1 MNKLRGTDDLRALRE
16 KLYLEDEEV
25 EIPSVK
31 VCCGTGCSAA
41 GGPEVAEAFSKEI
54 EKQGRNIQVV
64 RTGCQG
70 WCEKGPLVSLEPQG
84 LFYQRVTAFDV
95 PQIMDLTISRGRA
108 IERFLYTSPDTGVS
122 VRQQK
127 GIPFYQ
133 KQMRIIL
140 RNCGRISPTSI
151 YDYIKTGG
159 YEALAR
165 VLSSMSPEEVIDCIK
180 KSQLRGRGG
189 AGFPTGVKWESCR
202 AQKGKVKYLIC
213 NGDEGDPGAFM
224 DRSVLEGDPHSV
236 IEGMII
242 AAYAIGHVSEGF
254 IYVRAEYP
262 LAVTNL
268 GVALY
273 QAEQLGLLGKD
284 ILGSGF
290 DFAIEIKRGAGAF
303 VCGESTAMM
312 YSIEGRRG
320 MPRQTPPRS
329 VEAGLW
335 DKPTVLNNVKTFA
348 SVPVI
353 INRGADW
360 YASLGTERSKGT
372 QVFALTGKV
381 KNTGLIELPMGTTI
395 REIVYDIGEG
405 ILDDKRCKAVQI
417 GGPSGGC
424 IPEEL
429 FDVPIDFDSLH
440 SIGAMMGS
448 GGLVVMDESDCMVE
462 IARFFLSFTQKE
474 SCGKCPPCR
483 IGTYLMLETLN
494 RIVEGQGK
502 PGDIEFLEDM
512 GNMIKATSLCGL
524 GQSAPNPVLTTIRY
538 FRDEYE
544 AHIEDK
550 YCPTKACKALGTY
563 RIVNEACILCG
574 MCEEVCEKEAVVSE
588 RRRYYIDEA
597 NCNGCGTCLRV
608 CPVGCILYRGQP
620 VSAETVGTA
629 LSRGPSSKE
638 NK

>member
-1 MNKLRGTDDLRALRE
+1 MNRLRSIDDLRALRE
-16 KLYLEDEEV
+16 RLTLEDEETKRPL
-25 EIPSVK
+25 IR

-41 GGPEVAEAFSKEI
+41 GAIDTAESFSKEI
-54 EKQGRNIQVV
+54 EKKGSDIEVV

-70 WCEKGPLVSLEPQG
+70 WCENGPLVAIEPQH

-95 PQIMDLTISRGRA
+95 PKIMDLTMSRGRP
-108 IERFLYTSPDTGVS
+108 IDRFLYTKPDTEEIVPWRDD
-122 VRQQK
+122 V
-127 GIPFYQ
+127 PFYQ

-140 RNCGRISPTSI
+140 RNCGRISSTSI
-151 YDYIKTGG
+151 YDSIKVGG
-159 YEALAR
+159 YEALAK
-165 VLSSMSPEEVIDCIK
+165 VLSSMTSEEVIDTIK
-180 KSQLRGRGG
+180 RSKLRGRGG

-202 AQKGKVKYLIC
+202 AQKEKVKYLIC

-242 AAYAIGHVSEGF
+242 AAYAIGDIAQGF

-262 LAVTNL
+262 LAVRNL
-268 GVALY
+268 GLALH
-273 QAEQLGLLGKD
+273 QAEQLGLLGEN
-284 ILGSGF
+284 ILGSSF
-290 DFAIEIKRGAGAF
+290 SFTIEIKRGAGAF

-312 YSIEGRRG
+312 YAIEGRRG

-335 DKPTVLNNVKTFA
+335 GKPTVLNNVKTFA

-360 YASLGTERSKGT
+360 FASIGTEQSKGT

-381 KNTGLIELPMGTTI
+381 KNTGLVELPMGTTI
-395 REIVYDIGEG
+395 REIVFDIGG
-405 ILDDKRCKAVQI
+405 GVLDDKRFKAVQI

-424 IPEEL
+424 IPEEHL
-429 FDVPIDFDSLH
+429 DILIDFDSLE
-440 SIGAMMGS
+440 SVGAMMGS
-448 GGLVVMDESDCMVE
+448 GGLVVMDETDCMVD

-483 IGTYLMLETLN
+483 IGTYHMLETLN
-494 RIVEGQGK
+494 RIVEGKGR
-502 PGDIEFLEDM
+502 PGDIEFLEWM
-512 GNMIKATSLCGL
+512 GNQIKATALCGL

-544 AHIEDK
+544 AHIHDK
-550 YCPTKACKALGTY
+550 YCPAGVCKALGRY
-563 RIVNEACILCG
+563 RIVEEECLLCG
-574 MCEEVCEKEAVVSE
+574 LCKDVCEAKAVVEE
-588 RRRYYIDEA
+588 RRRFFIDPDE
-597 NCNGCGTCLRV
+597 CDRCGKCHAI
-608 CPVGCILYRGQP
+608 CPGDCIVVER
-620 VSAETVGTA
+620 
-629 LSRGPSSKE
+629 R
-638 NK
+638 